1 MGDKSGTLFYRPFFF
16 TLAQKPME
24 NTMTNGIIQ
33 RLPRTLRG
41 RRRAHYHGFTMIE
54 IMIVLGIF
62 GIIIAIAAPTWLRQR
77 ENSRSRAC
85 QENLAKI
92 DGAKEQWALENRLSN
107 GTTVPSGWLSNT
119 DICGPNGY
127 IKREPNCPS
136 GGTYIPN
143 EIGSPPSCSY
153 YGSELYGMPKHII
166 QQ

>member
-16 TLAQKPME
+16 TLVLKPME
-24 NTMTNGIIQ
+24 STITNGIIPA
-33 RLPRTLRG
+33 LPRTLCG
-41 RRRAHYHGFTMIE
+41 KRRAHYHGFTLVE
-54 IMIVLGIF
+54 IMIVLGIIS
-62 GIIIAIAAPTWLRQR
+62 IIVAIAVPAWLRQR

-107 GTTVPSGWLSNT
+107 GTTVPSDWLSNT

-127 IKREPNCPS
+127 IKREPNCPA
-136 GGTYIPN
+136 GGTYTPN
-143 EIGSPPSCSY
+143 AIGSPPSCSY
-153 YGSELYGMPKHII
+153 NGLELYGMPKHQI